1 MVPGALAEAS
11 VEVVPRALAVAAL
24 KVVPRAFL
32 RRHLADFNKNI
43 FKIKF
48 KLMRSE

>member
-11 VEVVPRALAVAAL
+11 VEVVPRALAVAPL

-32 RRHLADFNKNI
+32 RRHLADFNKKKNLNQV
-43 FKIKF
+43 KTN
-48 KLMRSE
+48 

>member
-32 RRHLADFNKNI
+32 RRHLADFNKKH
-43 FKIKF
+43 FKNKV
-48 KLMRSE
+48 